1 MTKLMLL
8 GAGLLI
14 GTAVAHAQVD
24 TTRTQQRTTPQQSTP
39 QAEPIPESKD
49 YVKDQ
54 PKDQIDTKDMTR
66 VKSSDVPEALR
77 QALQSP
83 EYKGWENG
91 AIYKSKSNSNY
102 TIVINN
108 GGKKETYR
116 FGPDGKPIGDY

>member
-1 MTKLMLL
+1 MLL

-24 TTRTQQRTTPQQSTP
+24 TTRTQQRTAPEQSTP
-39 QAEPIPESKD
+39 KAEPIPESKD

-54 PKDQIDTKDMTR
+54 IDTKDMMR
-66 VKSSDVPEALR
+66 IKSSDVPEALQ
-77 QALQSP
+77 QALKSP

-91 AIYKSKSNSNY
+91 AIYRSKSNNNY
-102 TIVINN
+102 TIVITN
-108 GGKKETYR
+108 GGEKQIHR

>member
-1 MTKLMLL
+1 MLL

-24 TTRTQQRTTPQQSTP
+24 TTRTQQRTAPEQSTP
-39 QAEPIPESKD
+39 KAEPIPESKD

-54 PKDQIDTKDMTR
+54 PKDQIDTKDMMR
-66 VKSSDVPEALR
+66 IKSSDVPEALQ
-77 QALQSP
+77 QALKSP

-91 AIYKSKSNSNY
+91 AIYRSKSNNNY
-102 TIVINN
+102 TIVITN
-108 GGKKETYR
+108 GGEKQIYR